1 MRTRTWCVVGALVCL
16 ATPAMG
22 QSVLSEADALAR
34 LSTDSPRVRAIRAS
48 SAVARADIVAA
59 GRWPNPR
66 FTYNR
71 ESVAGVTENM
81 FLVTQPLPVTG
92 RRGLEIEAATAR
104 ADAQDRRSD
113 DAIRQARS
121 ELRVAYADLAAAQAR
136 ESELVTA
143 RSRLDELVQILASR
157 ERAGDAAGYDFLRAQ
172 RELTELDTE
181 LSAARDVRARAR
193 GALGGF
199 FASPADASAM
209 VVSAPNTANRS
220 PLPTVEELVAK
231 ARTVRGDALALQKE
245 AEAAQLAARAAER
258 RGVPEPEIVAGT
270 KSSNVGA
277 GDVGTV
283 FSVHVPIPLF
293 DHGQP
298 ERAVARA
305 QATQAEAQ
313 LAAFNTELNAR
324 IASLHALVLE
334 RRTAADRYRAASG
347 SSAELERIAQV
358 SYEAGERGILEL
370 LDAYRSGA
378 NARAKQVRLDVEAR
392 EAEIELEFVSGW
404 EVR

>member
-1 MRTRTWCVVGALVCL
+1 MRTRTWCVAGALVCL

-48 SAVARADIVAA
+48 SAVARAEIVAA

-92 RRGLEIEAATAR
+92 RRGLEIEAAAAR

-136 ESELVTA
+136 ESELMAA

-181 LSAARDVRARAR
+181 LSAARDVRARAQ

-199 FASPADASAM
+199 FASPADVPAM
-209 VVSAPNTANRS
+209 VVSAPNPADRT

-231 ARTVRGDALALQKE
+231 ARTIRGDALALQKD

-313 LAAFNTELNAR
+313 LAAFNMALNAR
-324 IASLHALVLE
+324 IASLHARVVE

-370 LDAYRSGA
+370 LDAYRSSA
-378 NARAKQVRLDVEAR
+378 NARAKQVRLDVESR